1 MELEK
6 QKKIKYIP
14 LVNFFITVRCMN
26 KAFDEKDVSGSRRTK
41 AYSKMGII
49 ALILT
54 LPRIA
59 ISHLFHN
66 ESLDIICMW
75 IFSFVLIFLISCVAI
90 DEQEKLNEDFSGQ
103 NTN

>member
-1 MELEK
+1 MEIEK

-26 KAFDEKDVSGSRRTK
+26 KAFDEKGVSGGRRTK
-41 AYSKMGII
+41 VYSKMGII

-59 ISHLFHN
+59 INYLFHN
-66 ESLDIICMW
+66 EALDIICMW
-75 IFSFVLIFLISCVAI
+75 IFSLVIIFLISCVAI
-90 DEQEKLNEDFSGQ
+90 DEQEKLNE
-103 NTN
+103 NHK